1 MKTYIFDHYF
11 EYAELTSMLT
21 DLSQRYPGLIKV
33 SSICTT
39 PDNHEVWAAEIT
51 NYATGDVLSK
61 PAYYVD
67 GNHHAGEV
75 TGSMA
80 GYPPYLHPCYKIR
93 PGRKNKGFAGC
104 KFGLCYS
111 SYQPGRRRIVS
122 YNIGKNA
129 QCKQTLPM

>member
-51 NYATGDVLSK
+51 NYTTGDVLSK

-80 GYPPYLHPCYKIR
+80 AIHLIYTLVTKYGRDEKIKDLLDANSVYVIPR
-93 PGRKNKGFAGC
+93 ILQHRKKCA
-104 KFGLCYS
+104 
-111 SYQPGRRRIVS
+111 V
-122 YNIGKNA
+122 
-129 QCKQTLPM
+129 